1 MRYCTNNYITKEPC
15 LDRKDIIIDLKTFLS
30 RQINRE
36 DSFIQLYRW
45 IFTVNWTSSIC
56 KGVTIY
62 LYRFFWFLFARARKN
77 HVKKKD
83 MQYLYLK
90 KDTLGIACP
99 NPQYQEVLS

>member
-1 MRYCTNNYITKEPC
+1 MEVGYVC
-15 LDRKDIIIDLKTFLS
+15 LSYL
-30 RQINRE
+30 
-36 DSFIQLYRW
+36 FI
-45 IFTVNWTSSIC
+45 F
-56 KGVTIY
+56 GV
-62 LYRFFWFLFARARKN
+62 ARARKN

>member
-1 MRYCTNNYITKEPC
+1 MFFLVVYWFNHVFLEFIFRSYCHP
-15 LDRKDIIIDLKTFLS
+15 R
-30 RQINRE
+30 
-36 DSFIQLYRW
+36 
-45 IFTVNWTSSIC
+45 
-56 KGVTIY
+56 
-62 LYRFFWFLFARARKN
+62 RA